1 VRDQQTTD
9 EARLELRWVPVADGL
24 GRTRMEAV
32 WIEASTAPATTTVHH
47 AA

>member
-9 EARLELRWVPVADGL
+9 EARLELRWVPVADRL

-32 WIEASTAPATTTVHH
+32 WIETSTAPATTVHH